1 MAKIASK
8 LSEPVTISSLGSDN
22 RLTLE
27 TLNQSKNGAMLS
39 PQNKAKVAN
48 GPAKRIGRPPKKGTH
63 TTTSSL
69 GNVIHIESEE
79 EEGAA
84 AAASKRARLED
95 LERGE
100 AVAEKAEAGGAGG
113 SGGSGGG
120 LHKFMM
126 FGATLNPASGMAREM
141 STVLQ
146 VRENIS
152 KYF

>member
-1 MAKIASK
+1 M
-8 LSEPVTISSLGSDN
+8 
-22 RLTLE
+22 
-27 TLNQSKNGAMLS
+27 S

-69 GNVIHIESEE
+69 GNVIHIEGSEE
-79 EEGAA
+79 EEAIA

-100 AVAEKAEAGGAGG
+100 AVAEKAETGGGGGG
-113 SGGSGGG
+113 SSGGGPG

-146 VRENIS
+146 VRRENIWKMTDRLTVYCKLS
-152 KYF
+152 HHTPLKLDIRDQS